1 MIDTYSSY
9 TYPYGMTIN
18 LTVEQEAQLSH
29 IAALEGKD
37 ADELAR
43 EVFLRGLLAEATLIA
58 SRPRPSEGLE
68 AADRI
73 LQLRQGNI
81 LPDGVTIQGLIREGR
96 A

>member
-1 MIDTYSSY
+1 ME
-9 TYPYGMTIN
+9 IN

-43 EVFLRGLLAEATLIA
+43 EVLLRGLKAEAALIA
-58 SRPRPSEGLE
+58 SRSRSTEGEEAVARMLE
-68 AADRI
+68 
-73 LQLRQGNI
+73 LRQGNM
-81 LPDGVTIQGLIREGR
+81 LPEGVTIQDLIREGR

>member
-1 MIDTYSSY
+1 ME
-9 TYPYGMTIN
+9 IN

-43 EVFLRGLLAEATLIA
+43 EVFLRGLKAKATLIA
-58 SRPRPSEGLE
+58 SRSRNAQGQE
-68 AADRI
+68 AAARM
-73 LQLRQGNI
+73 LELRQNNM
-81 LPDGVTIQGLIREGR
+81 LPDGVTIQDLIREGR